1 MHRSYHAYSVPD
13 MKSPPNPAA
22 AYADPATPESL
33 VKNSITVAL
42 AIISDVIIVYRTY
55 VVWDFRYS
63 IVLVPTGLLF
73 GDVGKCAPSRCCGS
87 RVQSTSDLIL
97 VVASLRALTALGI
110 WSTWTLSQTKG
121 NVIAPILAEVS
132 VRVRYFFI
140 VTFCLNALCAS
151 LICYKIWRVSTSV
164 SQLALSAD
172 RTMSRVLEV
181 VIETGA

>member
-1 MHRSYHAYSVPD
+1 MEMHRSYHAYSVPD

-73 GDVGKCAPSRCCGS
+73 GDVGKCAPRGAA
-87 RVQSTSDLIL
+87 DL
-97 VVASLRALTALGI
+97 
-110 WSTWTLSQTKG
+110 
-121 NVIAPILAEVS
+121 E
-132 VRVRYFFI
+132 Y
-140 VTFCLNALCAS
+140 
-151 LICYKIWRVSTSV
+151 
-164 SQLALSAD
+164 
-172 RTMSRVLEV
+172 RVL
-181 VIETGA
+181 VISYSSWLRYAHSQPWASGLHGRSHRPRATS